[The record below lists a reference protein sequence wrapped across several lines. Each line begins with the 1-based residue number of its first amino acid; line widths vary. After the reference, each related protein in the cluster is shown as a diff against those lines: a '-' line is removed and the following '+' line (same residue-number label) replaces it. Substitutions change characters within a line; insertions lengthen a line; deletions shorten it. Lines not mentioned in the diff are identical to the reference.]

1 VLNLN
6 SCSACD
12 WIGNHHRC
20 CSHNWY
26 RAIEQRWS
34 LPALFL
40 LAVCLAS
47 PANGQTDSGLTGAS
61 LRIEDDINDD
71 GWLNA
76 SEHTGAVAVSFTLA
90 SDAASGDQLTIS
102 DGVTE
107 RVVVI
112 DQAALESRV
121 VNESFP
127 SATDGAVI
135 ELTATYRN
143 SDSEVLYISRDAVQ
157 VDLSAPEAAVVNI
170 LADADNSG
178 FLSLQEYI
186 DEPAVEIGL
195 PASVAVND
203 RLEVRVGTRLED
215 IYLTPLDIANG
226 SVQVASDVPAEGG
239 TLSVL
244 VKIFDEAGNTSVVAS
259 DSVIVDT
266 IAPIPPTVDPL
277 TTSGSTP
284 VITGTAS
291 DDGDFIL
298 TVAVNDITY
307 ATSDSHLQQTGN
319 GNWQLNI
326 PPLDALPNGTYDV
339 QVTVVDMAGNTSVD
353 TTANE
358 LLVDLVAP
366 QLSSANIGPLSDP
379 APLISGETDQPD
391 ASLVNVST
399 IGNVFVCQ
407 AVVADGQWSC
417 RSRIMLSV
425 GEHNLIATI
434 TDDVGNPGTS
444 EMSVTVLDSSDQDR
458 DGIPDDI
465 EGVADA
471 DGDGIA
477 NYLDSDSD
485 NDTIPDQVES
495 AIDTDADQIR
505 DFLDLDSD
513 NDSLSDLYEYRQYLH
528 MDADRDGAV
537 DSAVVVGSNGLADAV
552 ESSIDSGESPLPVD
566 SDNDGLFDTV
576 DGDSDGD
583 GVADRHEQRVGSTDS
598 VETGLQQDEPLTLR
612 DAVDTDGDGIADY
625 RDLDSDQDGVADVV
639 EALGID
645 SNHDGRLDDTT
656 DVNKDGIA
664 DQREG
669 ISLASL
675 DADQDGLD
683 NRIDLDSDA
692 DGIFDL
698 TESGGVDANQDG
710 IHDIWRDENHNSIN
724 DSIDQAVS
732 GGLDVDADLIDDRYD
747 VDFTSGED
755 TDNDGVVD
763 RFDADSDGN
772 GRLDVLDDEPL
783 ALTDSNSDG
792 VPDMFEPSEPV
803 TVISTGTGALGT
815 GCVLRA
821 GNAVKGVDPT
831 LLFMLCAAF
840 AFAIKRRVSLLPR

>member
-1 VLNLN
+1 M
-6 SCSACD
+6 
-12 WIGNHHRC
+12 
-20 CSHNWY
+20 
-26 RAIEQRWS
+26 
-34 LPALFL
+34 PALFL

-47 PANGQTDSGLTGAS
+47 PAHGQTDSGVTSAS

-71 GWLNA
+71 GWINA
-76 SEHTGAVAVSFTLA
+76 SEHTGAVTASFTLA
-90 SDAASGDQLTIS
+90 TDATAGDQLTIT
-102 DGVTE
+102 DGMSE
-107 RVVVI
+107 HLVVI
-112 DQAALESRV
+112 DQAALQSGV
-121 VNESFP
+121 VNVSFP
-127 SATDGAVI
+127 SVTDDAVI
-135 ELTATYRN
+135 ELIATYR
-143 SDSEVLYISRDAVQ
+143 DSAGDVLYISRDAAQ
-157 VDLSAPEAAVVNI
+157 IDLSAPEAAAVNI
-170 LADADNSG
+170 LADTDNSG
-178 FLSLQEYI
+178 FLSLQEHV
-186 DEPAVEIGL
+186 DKPAVEIGL

-215 IYLTPLDIANG
+215 IYITPLDIANG
-226 SVQVASDVPAEGG
+226 SVQMTYDVPAEGG

-244 VKIFDEAGNTSVVAS
+244 VKIFDEAGNTSAVAS

-277 TTSGSTP
+277 TTASSTP
-284 VITGTAS
+284 VLTGTAP

-298 TVAVNDITY
+298 SVAVNEITY

-319 GNWQLNI
+319 GNWQLHV
-326 PPLDALPNGTYDV
+326 PVLDALPNGTYDV

-379 APLISGETDQPD
+379 APLISGETDQVD

-407 AVVADGQWSC
+407 AVVSGGQWAC
-417 RSRIMLSV
+417 RSRIMLMV
-425 GEHNLIATI
+425 GEHKLIATI
-434 TDDVGNPGTS
+434 VDEVGNPGTS

-471 DGDGIA
+471 DGDGVA

-528 MDADRDGAV
+528 MDSDRDGAI
-537 DSAVVVGSNGLADAV
+537 DPAVVVGNNGLADAV
-552 ESSIDSGESPLPVD
+552 ESSSDSGESPVPID
-566 SDNDGLFDTV
+566 SDNDGLFDYV

-583 GVADRHEQRVGSTDS
+583 GVADRHEQRVVSADTVGTD
-598 VETGLQQDEPLTLR
+598 LLQDEALSLR

-664 DQREG
+664 DQRAG
-669 ISLASL
+669 ISVASL
-675 DADQDGLD
+675 DADRDGLD
-683 NRIDLDSDA
+683 NRIDLDSDG
-692 DGIFDL
+692 DSIFDL
-698 TESGGVDANQDG
+698 TESGGVDTNQDG
-710 IHDIWRDENHNSIN
+710 VHDIWRDENRNGVN
-724 DSIDQAVS
+724 DSIDQAIS
-732 GGLDVDADLIDDRYD
+732 GGPDADADLIDDRYD

-783 ALTDSNSDG
+783 ALIDSNSDG

-815 GCVLRA
+815 GCVLRS
-821 GNAVKGVDPT
+821 GSMVNGVDPT
-831 LLFMLCAAF
+831 LLLMLCASLAF
-840 AFAIKRRVSLLPR
+840 AVKRRVALLLL